1 VRALRLSALLPGAE
15 WGDGSGFFE
24 SPLQEQEN
32 NLFSIPRIDTQESR
46 QTDLYAEPQLL
57 AESAPFFQA
66 PPTLYHWKKNWSL
79 ILPKGGACPNL
90 ERTGGGCTIYPDRLD
105 TCRRPQIFPY
115 ALEDS
120 PGTKPS
126 KDRHTSP
133 AVNFWRYGIAPMH
146 RSFGRRSAP
155 TRSSAALPPIFKWNK
170 S

>member
-1 VRALRLSALLPGAE
+1 MRALRLSALLPGAE

-115 ALEDS
+115 ALERQ
-120 PGTKPS
+120 PGHETVERPPYIARRKLL
-126 KDRHTSP
+126 
-133 AVNFWRYGIAPMH
+133 AVWDCPYVQELRDELGAYAQLCGL
-146 RSFGRRSAP
+146 
-155 TRSSAALPPIFKWNK
+155 TPIFKWNK
-170 S
+170 A